1 MTSCETDRKFK
12 MYEILEKSLL
22 CVHFALF
29 IHNGGLPKPCD
40 HLFSMKGTRYFHPDI
55 HGRRQVQLK
64 AISFSAGKSSSNGED
79 RDPASLLCFFMDL
92 LD

>member
-1 MTSCETDRKFK
+1 

-22 CVHFALF
+22 GVHFALF

-64 AISFSAGKSSSNGED
+64 AISFSAGKSSSNGVIEILRVCCVFSWICWID
-79 RDPASLLCFFMDL
+79 VKPIM
-92 LD
+92 